1 MTAYADG
8 VECPSCHVEIA
19 DDARFCSSCGHEI
32 APRADERRV
41 VTVLFADIVGFT
53 GLSEDRDPEQV
64 KNLVDRCFAL
74 LADDITAFGG
84 RVDKVIGD
92 AIVALYG
99 APIAHED
106 DAERAVRAALR
117 MQETVAR
124 YDDETGVGIRLR
136 IGVNTGE
143 VLVGALVAGDDY
155 TAMGDVVNTASRLQ
169 TAAEPGTVLVGGTT
183 QEATDDL
190 IHYRSM
196 GQLHA
201 RGREEPV
208 DAFRA
213 LQPFGRPG
221 ERRRSVEG
229 PLVGRD
235 TELAVLREVIDGAID
250 QSRAQLITL
259 VGESGLGKSRVG
271 REVTEIARFDHDARV
286 LRGRC
291 LPYGEAN
298 IWWPIAEAI
307 RGAAGLAP
315 EVLGEPEVDTA
326 GRVAAAVQLVFEKDD
341 APDDDADRVVQGLLY
356 MMGLP
361 NELSRLDSDRAVNE
375 AIRSVSVM
383 MAHATARWPLV
394 LWLNDLHWA
403 DEAILELLDGLLD
416 RLARR
421 PLIVLVTAAPSL
433 FEHWQPRPGRYNA
446 ISMTLDP
453 LDDDA
458 MGHLAAEL
466 LPALD
471 PESRM
476 RLVDRAGGNPL
487 FLEEMARMMS
497 GTAGATVDA
506 LPHNVR
512 SVVGARLD
520 ALDENARAVISDAA
534 VIGVRGDL
542 ESLKIMAEYTTGQL
556 DVDRALGELRRADL
570 LDLDPAGWAFQS
582 KLVRDVVYDRLTK
595 TDRAWRH
602 AGIATWIARHHR
614 LGGSE
619 TIAYHYRRAA
629 ELQYDLGGVDG
640 LGEDLIDGAISWT
653 IRAAKEQGGTAS
665 AEHVLNLYNEALALM
680 EPADPRRAEV
690 LLERARSSVRALRT
704 DLATADLDEAIM
716 LIDESGNRYLE
727 ARRYLL
733 ESEIAQWVDDRSEAM
748 AGAHTALE
756 IARELGDKLLI
767 AEGLRRLGMVEVFA
781 GNYRDAES
789 VILEAVAAYE
799 AADDVAGLAWSRQNL
814 AWIAFAEGRMSE
826 AEERLADAAAAF
838 EESGDRAGMA
848 WTRGLLAY
856 VRIAD
861 GRFAEAVALAET
873 SLEDAETQG
882 DEWGQG
888 MMHVALATAN
898 LWTGQVLAALGHA
911 DDALAMLTDRSDA
924 VGSSQAQ
931 AARGRA
937 LVRAGRVGE
946 GIESLRRSGET
957 ANRGPSS
964 DMIFTSLVAAAA
976 TVGDPAA
983 AEAAFT
989 GLRDADP
996 DVLGQSERLIARA
1009 MLAMHRG
1016 DLEAALP
1023 LLSAMPDTTDPRG
1036 NTWGWAAQALAAAM
1050 SGDDVTVWVDAVE
1063 ASSRATYGDRVLA
1076 RCAIACSAARVGDDV
1091 AARSALARA
1100 ADAVPDGGDR
1110 VHPAIIAAARA
1121 ECAASTGD
1129 QDAAAAATDAEAA
1142 FALLGSSSEGW
1153 RTLFRGATGR

>member
-1 MTAYADG
+1 MTAYAGPVD
-8 VECPSCHVEIA
+8 CPSCHVVIT
-19 DDARFCSSCGHEI
+19 DDARFCSSCGHEV

-117 MQETVAR
+117 MQETVHR

-143 VLVGALVAGDDY
+143 VLVGALSAGDDY

-169 TAAEPGTVLVGGTT
+169 TAAEPGTVLVGGST
-183 QEATDDL
+183 QEATHDL

-229 PLVGRD
+229 PLVGRE

-259 VGESGLGKSRVG
+259 VGESGLGKSRLG
-271 REVTEIARFDHDARV
+271 REVAEIARFDHDARV

-315 EVLGEPEVDTA
+315 EILGEDDTDTA
-326 GRVAAAVQLVFEKDD
+326 ERISAAIGVVFEKED
-341 APDDDADRVVQGLLY
+341 APDGDADRVVQGLLY
-356 MMGLP
+356 LMGLP
-361 NELSRLDSDRAVNE
+361 NELSRLDTERATAE
-375 AIRSVSVM
+375 AIRSVSVVM
-383 MAHATARWPLV
+383 HHASAKWPIV
-394 LWLNDLHWA
+394 LWINDLHWA
-403 DEAILELLDGLLD
+403 DEAILQLIDGLLD
-416 RLARR
+416 RLARQ
-421 PLIVLVTAAPSL
+421 PLIVLVTGAPSL
-433 FEHWQPRPGRYNA
+433 FERWQPRPGRFNA

-453 LDDDA
+453 LPDDA
-458 MGHLAAEL
+458 MGRLAAEL

-471 PESRM
+471 LESRG
-476 RLVDRAGGNPL
+476 RLVERAGGNPL

-506 LPHNVR
+506 LPANVR

-520 ALDENARAVISDAA
+520 ALDDNARLVISDAA
-534 VIGVRGDL
+534 VLGVRGDL
-542 ESLKIMAEYTTGQL
+542 ESLKTMGDYTPGTH

-570 LDLDPAGWAFQS
+570 LELDTSGWAFQS

-602 AGIATWIARHHR
+602 AGVASWIAKNHR
-614 LGGSE
+614 LGGSD

-629 ELQYDLGGVDG
+629 ELQDDLGGVDG
-640 LGEDLIDGAISWT
+640 LGEDLIDGAITWT
-653 IRAAKEQGGTAS
+653 IRAATEQGGSAS
-665 AEHVLNLYNEALALM
+665 AEHVLKLYNEALALM
-680 EPADPRRAEV
+680 TPDDPRRAEV
-690 LLERARSSVRALRT
+690 LLARARSSVRALRS
-704 DLATADLDEAIM
+704 DLAQADLDDAIV
-716 LIDESGNRYLE
+716 LIERSGNEQLRV
-727 ARRYLL
+727 RRYLL
-733 ESEIAQWVDDRSEAM
+733 ESEIAQWADDRPEAM
-748 AGAHTALE
+748 AAAHLALD
-756 IARELGDKLLI
+756 IARGLGDKLLI

-826 AEERLADAAAAF
+826 AEDRLADAAEAF

-856 VRIAD
+856 VRISD
-861 GRFAEAVALAET
+861 GRFAEAVELAKV

-888 MMHVALATAN
+888 MMHVALATAS
-898 LWTGQVLAALGHA
+898 LWTGQVLDALGHA
-911 DDALAMLTDRSDA
+911 DRALDMLSDRSDA

-937 LVRAGRVGE
+937 LVRAGRVAD
-946 GIESLRRSGET
+946 GIDALKRSGE
-957 ANRGPSS
+957 AARRGPAS
-964 DMIFTSLVAAAA
+964 DMIYTSLAAAAA
-976 TVGDPAA
+976 TVGD
-983 AEAAFT
+983 AEAAEVAFA
-989 GLRDADP
+989 GLRAAEP
-996 DVLGQSERLIARA
+996 DVLGQSERSIARA
-1009 MLAMHRG
+1009 MLAMQAG
-1016 DLEAALP
+1016 DVETAVPLLEA
-1023 LLSAMPDTTDPRG
+1023 MPAIGDSRG
-1036 NTWGWAAQALAAAM
+1036 NTWGWAARSLAAAM
-1050 SGDDVTVWVDAVE
+1050 NGQDISSWVDAVE
-1063 ASSRATYGDRVLA
+1063 TSSRATYGDRVLA
-1076 RCAIACSAARVGDDV
+1076 RCAVACAAARSGDEV

-1100 ADAVPDGGDR
+1100 VEAVPEGGDR
-1110 VHPAIIAAARA
+1110 VHAAIIAAARA
-1121 ECAASTGD
+1121 ECAAAIDGLDRAT
-1129 QDAAAAATDAEAA
+1129 AASEAETA
-1142 FALLGSSSEGW
+1142 FALIGSSSTGW
-1153 RTLFRGATGR
+1153 RTLFHIAAGA